1 MTSSKVRVTKN
12 GIVEF
17 IVHGD
22 QTPASVNKMA
32 DEANILMQE
41 RRKAGQPAM
50 MLDDLTNMGKVS
62 YEARK
67 VIVKRA
73 KEIDYDKLAFV
84 INDAVVIRMAA
95 GLIVQAIGKGDKIR
109 NFASHD
115 DAVKWLIAQS

>member
-22 QTPASVNKMA
+22 QTPDSVNKMA

-50 MLDDLTNMGKVS
+50 MLDDLTDMGKVS

-67 VIVKRA
+67 VIVQRA

-84 INDAVVIRMAA
+84 INDAVIRMAA